1 MTEFILAITEFYA
14 LNTDGFAHLM
24 QMAISSGLVRWRI
37 LCILL
42 YLLHAMNPDARGRFS
57 SGVPMEALAM
67 SFICMRIEKKIT
79 FISMASH
86 LASL

>member
-37 LCILL
+37 LCILISF
-42 YLLHAMNPDARGRFS
+42 ARDESGRQR
-57 SGVPMEALAM
+57 A
-67 SFICMRIEKKIT
+67 I
-79 FISMASH
+79 
-86 LASL
+86 